1 MEKVASSGEQLASI
15 KDLPLIKRL
24 SVFVAFGLTAL
35 GAASVLGNC
44 NNGSSINKESPA
56 HTQSIGNGNCN
67 NQNQIN
73 VEFPGNPDE
82 IIPQTSK
89 NQEISKVN
97 GDNSAAK
104 YLEGLFSKNGP
115 MGKNYDPAV
124 IATFWTLIGYPAT
137 TDGYQTEDSILAIFS
152 SSYNQ
157 MTTNNKGF
165 NNLSA
170 NEFCNSTKP
179 IMSTNFSFEDVAIAK
194 GTLITQIEA
203 VTKNGKIDNID
214 LKSFNAKDNISG
226 IVFKIKNK
234 SALNGFITV
243 VIDNQGNVWVTGIQ
257 PTSGGSSSNSQ
268 SKSSNQSQNNQSQNS
283 SGGGGVTG
291 NGKIQENLSGNSVG
305 NSSGGTGNGSIGN
318 SNESTSGTENTPSG
332 GTSGGNIPTT
342 TEAPTTT
349 TTESPTTTTTS
360 PVQKNPDPNQGG
372 CTDPTDPTCQSG
384 S

>member
-1 MEKVASSGEQLASI
+1 MEKVSSTEERQIAS
-15 KDLPLIKRL
+15 KRWSDIEKKGRVL
-24 SVFVAFGLTAL
+24 FAGIALFL
-35 GAASVLGNC
+35 GAVTLSNC
-44 NNGSSINKESPA
+44 SNGSSINKESPA
-56 HTQSIGNGNCN
+56 HTRWIDNGNCN

-73 VEFPGNPDE
+73 VEYSGNPDE
-82 IIPQTSK
+82 IIPQKSN

-97 GDNSAAK
+97 DDNRAAK

-124 IATFWTLIGYPAT
+124 IATFWALIGYPAT
-137 TDGYQTEDSILAIFS
+137 TDGYQTKDSILATFS

-170 NEFCNSTKP
+170 NKFCKVNET
-179 IMSTNFSFEDVAIAK
+179 IMSQTFDYENIAIAK
-194 GTLITQIEA
+194 GNLITQIDA

-226 IVFKIKNK
+226 IVFKIQNK
-234 SALNGFITV
+234 SALNGFIEV
-243 VIDNQGNVWVTGIQ
+243 VIDDQGNVWVIGGFQ

-268 SKSSNQSQNNQSQNS
+268 SKSISQFKSSNQSQNS

-318 SNESTSGTENTPSG
+318 SNESTSGTGNTPSG

-342 TEAPTTT
+342 TEIPTTT
-349 TTESPTTTTTS
+349 TETTTPTTPTTS
-360 PVQKNPDPNQGG
+360 PVQKNQDPNQGG
-372 CTDPTDPTCQSG
+372 CKDPFDPTCQ
-384 S
+384 